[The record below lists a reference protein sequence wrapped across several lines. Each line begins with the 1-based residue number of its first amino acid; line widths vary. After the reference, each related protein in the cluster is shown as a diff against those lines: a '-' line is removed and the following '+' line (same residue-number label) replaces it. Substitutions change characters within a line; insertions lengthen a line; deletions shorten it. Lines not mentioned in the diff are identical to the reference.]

1 VSAAGHLTGL
11 HAEARRLVERLQL
24 RPHPEGGLYREV
36 FRSHRTLPLAR
47 GSRSALTAIHFVLP
61 AGAFS
66 AFHRVASDEVW
77 SFQGGDPLE
86 LFVLGGDGAL
96 VTHRLGRDLDPGQEP
111 LAVVPAGAWQ
121 AAVPLGERYSWC
133 SCLVAPGFDFA
144 DFEMASRADLETRFP
159 QHADLV
165 RRLTRPSP

>member
-1 VSAAGHLTGL
+1 M
-11 HAEARRLVERLQL
+11 HADTQRLVDLLGL

-36 FRSHRTLPLAR
+36 FRSHRTLDLAR
-47 GSRSALTAIHFVLP
+47 GWRSALTAIHFVLP
-61 AGAFS
+61 HDTFS

-77 SFQGGDPLE
+77 CFQEGDPLA
-86 LFVLGGDGAL
+86 LHVLAPDGRLATL
-96 VTHRLGRDLDPGQEP
+96 RLGLALEEDERP

-121 AAVPLGERYSWC
+121 AAEPRGARHSWC

-144 DFEMASRADLETRFP
+144 DFELAARADLEGRFP

-165 RRLTRPSP
+165 RRLTRINP

>member
-1 VSAAGHLTGL
+1 MSADGL
-11 HAEARRLVERLQL
+11 HPEARLLVERLQL

-36 FRSHRTLPLAR
+36 FRSHRTLELHR
-47 GSRSALTAIHFVLP
+47 GTRSALTAIHFVLP

-66 AFHRVASDEVW
+66 TLHRVASDEVW
-77 SFQGGDPLE
+77 CFQGGDPLE
-86 LFVLGGDGAL
+86 LHVLAPDGAL
-96 VTHRLGRDLDPGQEP
+96 STQRLGHDLDAGQQP
-111 LAVVPAGAWQ
+111 LAVVPAGTWQ

-144 DFEMASRADLETRFP
+144 DFEMASRADLEARFP

>member
-1 VSAAGHLTGL
+1 MSPPAL
-11 HAEARRLVERLQL
+11 HPEAQLLVERLQL

-36 FRSHRTLPLAR
+36 FRSPQTLRLER
-47 GSRSALTAIHFVLP
+47 GSRSTLTAIHFVLP
-61 AGAFS
+61 ADSFS

-77 SFQGGDPLE
+77 CFQRGDPLE
-86 LFVLGGDGAL
+86 LHVLGDDGAL
-96 VTHRLGRDLDPGQEP
+96 TTHHLGRDLEQGEEP

-121 AAVPLGERYSWC
+121 AAAPLGERYSWC

-144 DFEMASRADLETRFP
+144 DFEMAMRDYLAARFP
-159 QHADLV
+159 QHAHLV